1 VMPVIDQPPTFD
13 CSLYE
18 WIAYVW
24 TAIVHGIDLVF
35 VIEDGDMLTVGT
47 GETGM
52 LWKASPQSH

>member
-1 VMPVIDQPPTFD
+1 MLVIDQPSIFD
-13 CSLYE
+13 CALYK
-18 WIAYVW
+18 WIAHVS

-52 LWKASPQSH
+52 LWKTSPQSH